1 MDNLLPITVTHN
13 GGATFTIEWDDK
25 DIVTSLLN
33 DWTDEDFIEAIRIG
47 CAELLV
53 EDAERMHGK

>member
-13 GGATFTIEWDDK
+13 GGATFTIEWDEN
-25 DIVTSLLN
+25 DIATSLLN
-33 DWTDEDFIEAIRIG
+33 DWTVDDFQEAIRVG

-53 EDAERMHGK
+53 EDAERMRGK

>member
-25 DIVTSLLN
+25 DTVTSLLN

-53 EDAERMHGK
+53 EDSERMRGK

>member
-25 DIVTSLLN
+25 DAVTSLLN

-53 EDAERMHGK
+53 EDAERLSGQ